1 MIGLDTNVLV
11 RYLTRDDEAQ
21 FAAATAAINA
31 ATAAGDQTYVCL
43 AVLLE
48 TVWVLDRA
56 YGIDRAGI
64 ARTLQGLLESADTVL
79 ESEPLVEAALDAFQ
93 TGRADFADY
102 VIALGNL
109 AAGCRHTLTFDE
121 RAVKSPGFSLVAG
134 A

>member
-21 FAAATAAINA
+21 FAAADAAIKSA
-31 ATAAGDQTYVCL
+31 IAAGVQTYVCL

-48 TVWVLDRA
+48 IVWVLDRA

-79 ESEPLVEAALDAFQ
+79 EGEPLVEAALDAFQ
-93 TGRADFADY
+93 AGSADFADY
-102 VIALGNL
+102 VISLGNV
-109 AAGCRHTLTFDE
+109 AAGCRYTLTFDA
-121 RAVKSPGFSLVAG
+121 RAAKSPGFSVVGG

>member
-21 FAAATAAINA
+21 FTAAATAINA
-31 ATAAGDQTYVCL
+31 AIAAGEQTYVCL

-56 YGIDRAGI
+56 YGVDRTGI
-64 ARTLQGLLESADTVL
+64 ARTLQGLLETADTVL
-79 ESEPLVEAALDAFQ
+79 ENEPLVEAALDAFQ
-93 TGRADFADY
+93 AGRADFADY
-102 VIALGNL
+102 VISLGNL

-121 RAVKSPGFSLVAG
+121 RAEKYPGFSVLAG